1 MDDNT
6 QYDFGSP
13 DNQNENNNDLINNT
27 VEETTGQ
34 TQMNYESSHPNIPQD
49 DAPIVVF
56 VGPPQSGKS
65 MILKCLAD
73 YLYNVEENCVIQ
85 ANRELFGTDEKYQA
99 DCDAFE
105 KILGDRNIQM
115 SNTVDFLLVD
125 LVEKNGGKT
134 LAHFLEAPGED
145 YFSFKDPDNEPQKGF
160 PGYLNSIAETNTKK
174 RKNKRKVVYVIL
186 LDYYKDSPF
195 RRNPRLKEKY
205 IQKMENFYDDKIKNH
220 HAEVILLYNKADLA
234 GAIPNKWANSGGVSN
249 QQEILKEAKTQYK
262 KLFFKEKFLFWSID
276 VVQFLPF
283 CSGLYAGEHQ
293 YNAPD
298 VSYPEALWKAIK
310 KSW

>member
-1 MDDNT
+1 MDNT

-27 VEETTGQ
+27 VEETNGQ
-34 TQMNYESSHPNIPQD
+34 TQMNDESSHPNIPKD

-105 KILGDRNIQM
+105 KIIGDRNIKM

-125 LVEKNGGKT
+125 LVQKNSGT
-134 LAHFLEAPGED
+134 ILAHFLEAPGED
-145 YFSFKDPDNEPQKGF
+145 FFSFKDPDNEPEKGF
-160 PGYLNSIAETNTKK
+160 RGYLNSIAETNTKS
-174 RKNKRKVVYVIL
+174 KNKRKVVYVIL
-186 LDYYKDSPF
+186 LDYYKGSPF
-195 RRNPRLKEKY
+195 KRDPKLREKY
-205 IQKMENFYDDKIKNH
+205 IKKMENLYDDKVKNH
-220 HAEVILLYNKADLA
+220 HAEVILLYNKADLS
-234 GAIPNKWANSGGVSN
+234 GSIPNKWANCGGVSN
-249 QQEILKEAKTQYK
+249 QKEIEKEARTQYEE
-262 KLFFKEKFLFWSID
+262 LFFKEKFIFLSFE

-283 CSGLYAGEHQ
+283 CSGRYADDPP
-293 YNAPD
+293 YTAPD
-298 VSYPEALWKAIK
+298 ESYPEALWKAIK